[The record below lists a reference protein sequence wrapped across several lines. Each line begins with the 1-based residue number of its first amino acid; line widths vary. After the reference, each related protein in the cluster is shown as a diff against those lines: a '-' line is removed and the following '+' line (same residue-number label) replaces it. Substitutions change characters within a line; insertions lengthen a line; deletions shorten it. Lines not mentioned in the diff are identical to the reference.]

1 MSYNPCKDCS
11 DMNCKICPHCGQNT
25 KMDVTDSYRQSVK
38 TGYYSTSIIP
48 VKGKDGKIRYVYA
61 KPGE

>member
-1 MSYNPCKDCS
+1 MSNPCKDCT
-11 DMNCKICPHCGQNT
+11 DMNCKICIHCGENT

-38 TGYYSTSIIP
+38 SGYYSTTLIAIRDN
-48 VKGKDGKIRYVYA
+48 DGNFIRYEYN